1 MGKPSMQMP
10 VQIAFRHLDPSAAV
24 ESRAREL
31 ARELEHFS
39 SSILRCRVTIDCP
52 HKHQTHGR
60 KFEVH
65 LEITVPDKQIMVS
78 HAHPAS
84 DDHENLYM
92 ALRDAFDAAKR
103 QLQEYERIRR
113 RDVKAHSAPSV

>member
-1 MGKPSMQMP
+1 MQMP
-10 VQIAFRHLDPSAAV
+10 VQVAFRHLDASPAV
-24 ESRAREL
+24 EARAREL
-31 ARELEHFS
+31 AQELEHFS
-39 SSILRCRVTIDCP
+39 GSILRCRVAIDCP

-60 KFEVH
+60 RFEVH
-65 LEITVPDKQIMVS
+65 LEISVPDKQITVS

-84 DDHENLYM
+84 DDHEDVYI
-92 ALRDAFDAAKR
+92 ALRDAFDVAKR